1 MALEICG
8 DLAMNHDTTVLGA
21 TVLVDI
27 NHPDRSFVLLV
38 GLHVLLPFFRFALC
52 FPVDRVFPQLGIL
65 RIAAMDAEMQSV
77 AVVLSRVPMGA
88 VEVPVRVTTIALFHT
103 SLAGLLACVV
113 FVDFERFGLGF
124 VVGRFAGNLGLY
136 GVSYDGYL
144 VC

>member
-65 RIAAMDAEMQSV
+65 
-77 AVVLSRVPMGA
+77 
-88 VEVPVRVTTIALFHT
+88 
-103 SLAGLLACVV
+103 
-113 FVDFERFGLGF
+113 
-124 VVGRFAGNLGLY
+124 
-136 GVSYDGYL
+136 
-144 VC
+144 

>member
-1 MALEICG
+1 
-8 DLAMNHDTTVLGA
+8 
-21 TVLVDI
+21 
-27 NHPDRSFVLLV
+27 
-38 GLHVLLPFFRFALC
+38 
-52 FPVDRVFPQLGIL
+52 
-65 RIAAMDAEMQSV
+65 MDAEMQSV

-88 VEVPVRVTTIALFHT
+88 VEVPVRVTTIALFYT

-113 FVDFERFGLGF
+113 FVDFKRFGLGF